1 MNIARYINN
10 TQVMLQCPK
19 CNNCVEVRIKGD
31 VSIDLVSSNHTDRI
45 EPLNTRQSYEFVCPK
60 CHVTMKTFRNC
71 VNRLCTILAEIMG
84 EPIFLH
90 TYTPPKY
97 KGVKIVDGMLTDDY
111 DYPSLVLID
120 EESDKWSEIMDLI
133 ETIVKASIYN
143 DKVDA
148 HKDVPGVRGAFII
161 KLNEVTFNEYFIS
174 TGRCMHELT
183 TEAEIYFFD
192 LIDIIASELEDYH
205 AFNSKDK
212 K

>member
-1 MNIARYINN
+1 MNIARFINN

-19 CNNCVEVRIKGD
+19 CNNCVEIRIKGD
-31 VSIDLVSSNHTDRI
+31 VSIDLVSNNSSI
-45 EPLNTRQSYEFVCPK
+45 ERLNTRQSYEFGCPI
-60 CHVTMKTFRNC
+60 CHATMKTFRNC
-71 VNRLCTILAEIMG
+71 VNRFCTILAEIMG

-97 KGVKIVDGMLTDDY
+97 KGVKIIDGMLADDY

-133 ETIVKASIYN
+133 ETIVEASIYN

-161 KLNEVTFNEYFIS
+161 KLNEVTFNKYFIS
-174 TGRCMHELT
+174 TGKGMHEFT
-183 TEAEIYFFD
+183 TEAETYFFD

-205 AFNSKDK
+205 AFNNKGEK
-212 K
+212 